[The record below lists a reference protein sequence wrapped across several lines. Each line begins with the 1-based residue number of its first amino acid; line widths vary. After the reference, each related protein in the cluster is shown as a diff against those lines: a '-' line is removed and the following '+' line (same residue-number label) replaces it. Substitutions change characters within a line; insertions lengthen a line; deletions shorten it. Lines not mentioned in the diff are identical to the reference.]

1 MSDRDREL
9 VARVLSQDAAAVCEF
24 YAQHAGVVRGVL
36 VRMVGSGDADDL
48 VQETFLRALAHLGRF
63 RHDASLSWWL
73 SRIAAHVGVRWLRG
87 EHRAKARQ
95 LALPEPAAA
104 PDPEHAVLAGEERA
118 TARRALEALP
128 EPDREILRLR
138 EVCGLPYEEIQSRMK
153 IRYLGTVRSRLHKAR
168 ESLRRAWRALR
179 P

>member
-1 MSDRDREL
+1 MSDPDREL
-9 VARVLSQDAAAVCEF
+9 VARVLGGEPDAVSEL
-24 YAQHAGVVRGVL
+24 YARHAGVVRGVL
-36 VRMVGSGDADDL
+36 VRMVGAADADDL

-63 RHDASLSWWL
+63 RHDASLAWWL

-87 EHRAKARQ
+87 ENRAKARRI
-95 LALPEPAAA
+95 ALPEPGAP
-104 PDPEHAVLAGEERA
+104 PDPEAAVLAGEERA

-128 EPDREILRLR
+128 EPDRELIRLR
-138 EVCGLPYEEIQSRMK
+138 EVCGLPYEEIQSRLK